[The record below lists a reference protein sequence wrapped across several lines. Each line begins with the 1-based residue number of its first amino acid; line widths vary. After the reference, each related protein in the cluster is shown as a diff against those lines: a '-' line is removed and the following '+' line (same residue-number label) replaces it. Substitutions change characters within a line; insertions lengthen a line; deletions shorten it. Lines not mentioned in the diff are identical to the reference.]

1 MLGRLLL
8 LHDDYGVELHQVD
21 EIRREVG
28 TPTRR
33 YQLTLSFSMS
43 LFLVGIVG
51 INSWNLV
58 DKSLNLRSY
67 GSSNQFPCSN
77 FYLIKSQCK
86 DKKKEKVRNKM
97 GN

>member
-8 LHDDYGVELHQVD
+8 LHDDYGVKLHQVD

-51 INSWNLV
+51 INS
-58 DKSLNLRSY
+58 
-67 GSSNQFPCSN
+67 
-77 FYLIKSQCK
+77 
-86 DKKKEKVRNKM
+86 
-97 GN
+97 